1 MPKVMLIE
9 DDETM
14 LSLLDTL
21 LQMEG
26 YTVVKLD
33 GKADIAHVMETL
45 RSEQPSLLL
54 LDVYL
59 REFSGL
65 ELVRQIRQDR
75 NLNGIR
81 VLMSSGMELREECM
95 NAGADEFI
103 LKPYMPDE
111 LIHSIVT
118 MIGK

>member
-21 LQMEG
+21 LQIEG
-26 YTVVKLD
+26 FTVVKLD
-33 GKADIAHVMETL
+33 GKAGIEHMMETL
-45 RSEQPSLLL
+45 RNEQPSLLL

-59 REFSGL
+59 HEFSGL

-75 NLNGIR
+75 SLDGIR
-81 VLMSSGMELREECM
+81 VLMSSGMALREECL

-103 LKPYMPDE
+103 LKPYMPDD

-118 MIGK
+118 TIGK